1 VGEFSVALA
10 NAGSAGDP
18 EGQPYDWY
26 RRALALLEGGNPD
39 AASHLLE
46 RLLVSEP
53 TSLCAL
59 EAYAR
64 ALFDARRY
72 GPAADAF
79 AKILDRAPDDDYA
92 HFGLGMSLW
101 HVQEFVKARD
111 ELAMA
116 FVMRP
121 TRPEYARALAQ
132 VKATLRSRIAG
143 NLPLNG
149 PVSASFPADP
159 DSSRPVDWTAP

>member
-1 VGEFSVALA
+1 MGQSSVALTESS
-10 NAGSAGDP
+10 AGGDP

-26 RRALALLEGGNPD
+26 HRALALLDGGNAD
-39 AASHLLE
+39 AAAQLLEHLLA
-46 RLLVSEP
+46 VEP

-72 GPAADAF
+72 GSAAKAF
-79 AKILDRAPDDDYA
+79 AQILDRAPDDDYA

-121 TRPEYARALAQ
+121 TRSEYSRALAQ
-132 VKATLRSRIAG
+132 VKATLRSRVAG

-149 PVSASFPADP
+149 PVPATFPAAS
-159 DSSRPVDWTAP
+159 DSSRPIDSSSP

>member
-1 VGEFSVALA
+1 MADTD
-10 NAGSAGDP
+10 AGVAGDP

-26 RRALALLEGGNPD
+26 RRALALLDGGNAD
-39 AASHLLE
+39 AAAQLLE
-46 RLLVSEP
+46 RLLVSDP
-53 TSLCAL
+53 TSLSAL

-72 GPAADAF
+72 GQAADAF
-79 AKILDRAPDDDYA
+79 ARILDRAPDDDYA

-101 HVQEFVKARD
+101 HVQELVQARD

-121 TRPEYARALAQ
+121 TRPEYAKALAQ

-149 PVSASFPADP
+149 PVQASLSAAP
-159 DSSRPVDWTAP
+159 DSPRPVDSASP

>member
-1 VGEFSVALA
+1 MADMD
-10 NAGSAGDP
+10 AGAAGDP

-26 RRALALLEGGNPD
+26 RRALTLLEGGNAD
-39 AASHLLE
+39 AASQLLE
-46 RLLVSEP
+46 RLLVSDP

-72 GPAADAF
+72 GPAAEAF
-79 AKILDRAPDDDYA
+79 ARILDRAPDDDYA

-101 HVQEFVKARD
+101 HVQEFVQARD

-121 TRPEYARALAQ
+121 SRPEYGKALAQ

-149 PVSASFPADP
+149 PVRASFPAAP
-159 DSSRPVDWTAP
+159 DSPRPVDSSSP